1 MNIFLFTTIAVTA
14 LTIFVLI
21 YSYSLQFFSLSKKGK
36 EWRERIKQDTLVG
49 LAIIFLSLISCFLWV
64 IFIYF
69 RIFV

>member
-1 MNIFLFTTIAVTA
+1 MNIFLFTTITITA

-49 LAIIFLSLISCFLWV
+49 LAIIFLTLISCFLWV

-69 RIFV
+69 RIFI

>member
-36 EWRERIKQDTLVG
+36 EWRERIKQDTLVC
-49 LAIIFLSLISCFLWV
+49 LAIIFLTLISCFLWV

-69 RIFV
+69 RIFI

>member
-1 MNIFLFTTIAVTA
+1 MNIFLFTTVAVTA

>member
-21 YSYSLQFFSLSKKGK
+21 YSYSLQFFSFSKKGK
-36 EWRERIKQDTLVG
+36 EWRERIKQDALVG
-49 LAIIFLSLISCFLWV
+49 LAIIFLTLISCFLWV

>member
-1 MNIFLFTTIAVTA
+1 MNIFLFTTITVTA

-36 EWRERIKQDTLVG
+36 EWRERIKQDALVG
-49 LAIIFLSLISCFLWV
+49 LAIIFLTLISCFLWV

>member
-1 MNIFLFTTIAVTA
+1 MNIFLFTTVAVTA

-69 RIFV
+69 RIFL

>member
-14 LTIFVLI
+14 LTIIVLI
-21 YSYSLQFFSLSKKGK
+21 YSYSLQFFSFSKKGK
-36 EWRERIKQDTLVG
+36 DWRERIKQDALVG
-49 LAIIFLSLISCFLWV
+49 LAIIFLTLISCFLWV

>member
-36 EWRERIKQDTLVG
+36 EWRERIKQDALVG
-49 LAIIFLSLISCFLWV
+49 LAIIFLTLISCFLWV

>member
-69 RIFV
+69 RIFI

>member
-36 EWRERIKQDTLVG
+36 EWRERIQQDALVG
-49 LAIIFLSLISCFLWV
+49 LAIIFLTLITCFLWV
-64 IFIYF
+64 LFFYF
-69 RIFV
+69 RIFL

>member
-21 YSYSLQFFSLSKKGK
+21 YSYSLKFFSFSKKGK
-36 EWRERIKQDTLVG
+36 EWRERIKQDALVG
-49 LAIIFLSLISCFLWV
+49 LAIIFLTLISCFLWV

>member
-1 MNIFLFTTIAVTA
+1 VNIFLFTTITVTA

-49 LAIIFLSLISCFLWV
+49 LAIIFLTLISCFLWV

-69 RIFV
+69 RIFI

>member
-14 LTIFVLI
+14 LTIFILI

-49 LAIIFLSLISCFLWV
+49 LAIIFLTLISCFLWV

>member
-1 MNIFLFTTIAVTA
+1 MNIFLFTTISVTA

-49 LAIIFLSLISCFLWV
+49 VAIIFLTLISCFLWV

>member
-1 MNIFLFTTIAVTA
+1 MNIFIFTTITVTA

-49 LAIIFLSLISCFLWV
+49 LAIIFLTLISCFLWV